1 MSKRILVS
9 ILIFITLVISAWAV
23 VRYKRAPR
31 QIPTTDPPHLT
42 NNDAADWNL
51 AVEQVKADRGAEG
64 AGAIEIPAEL
74 KHYPERHWF
83 LATQVA
89 EIAKYQIHTCQDY
102 VDLAAAIERGEMVQV
117 PWVTDTYVLFGVA
130 AKADDG
136 VFARYEDDHELGL
149 YSEAELTEA
158 YRQLDLTSTNLHNE
172 IASLKNQASKLTKRD
187 RARQRDIQKQ
197 IAEREQNLRD
207 SEDERALLDQFYKQP
222 DSRARLTRDY
232 QSLQTLAANFRG
244 RSYNIDLPA
253 DRAALKV
260 SLLSSLRPEALKILE
275 EIASIYH
282 RQFNRPLP
290 ISSLVRPEQYQHA
303 LHRVNRNAVLI
314 DAPPHS
320 TGLAFDI
327 DYRYMSPAEQTFLMA
342 QLAQIKREGRIE
354 VIRERNANYHV
365 FAFVKGMR
373 PSDDLIAQYL
383 EAAGADPAEA
393 NNPPSSEKHKV
404 KTRTKKT
411 KQASTVHKKRRRH

>member
-9 ILIFITLVISAWAV
+9 IFIFITLVISTWAV
-23 VRYKRAPR
+23 VRYKRVPR
-31 QIPTTDPPHLT
+31 QIPATDLPHLA

-51 AVEQVKADRGAEG
+51 AVEQVKADRGPEG
-64 AGAIEIPAEL
+64 AGAIEIPTEL

-102 VDLAAAIERGEMVQV
+102 VDLAAAIERGEMVEV

-130 AKADDG
+130 AKADDS

-172 IASLKNQASKLTKRD
+172 IASLESQASKLTKRD

-197 IAEREQNLRD
+197 IAEREQGIKD
-207 SEDERALLDQFYKQP
+207 GEEERALLDQFYKQP
-222 DSRARLTRDY
+222 ESRARLTREY
-232 QSLQTLAANFRG
+232 QSLQTLASNFRG

-275 EIASIYH
+275 EVASIYH
-282 RQFNRPLP
+282 RQFKRPLP

-327 DYRYMSPAEQTFLMA
+327 DYRYMSPAEQDVSH
-342 QLAQIKREGRIE
+342 G
-354 VIRERNANYHV
+354 
-365 FAFVKGMR
+365 
-373 PSDDLIAQYL
+373 
-383 EAAGADPAEA
+383 AARS
-393 NNPPSSEKHKV
+393 N
-404 KTRTKKT
+404 KTRRTNR
-411 KQASTVHKKRRRH
+411 SNS

>member
-9 ILIFITLVISAWAV
+9 IFIFITLVISTWAV
-23 VRYKRAPR
+23 VRYKRVPR
-31 QIPTTDPPHLT
+31 QIPATELPHLA

-51 AVEQVKADRGAEG
+51 AVEQVKADRGPEG
-64 AGAIEIPAEL
+64 AGAIEVPTEL

-102 VDLAAAIERGEMVQV
+102 VDLAAAIERGEMVEV

-130 AKADDG
+130 AKADDS

-172 IASLKNQASKLTKRD
+172 IASLKSQASKLTKRD

-197 IAEREQNLRD
+197 IAEREQGIKD
-207 SEDERALLDQFYKQP
+207 GEEERALLDQFYKQP
-222 DSRARLTRDY
+222 ESRARLTREY
-232 QSLQTLAANFRG
+232 QSLQTLASNFRG

-275 EIASIYH
+275 EVASIYH
-282 RQFNRPLP
+282 RQFKRPLP

-373 PSDDLIAQYL
+373 PSDELIAQYL
-383 EAAGADPAEA
+383 EAAGAEPAEA
-393 NNPPSSEKHKV
+393 NHPPSSEKPKV
-404 KTRTKKT
+404 KTSTKKT
-411 KQASTVHKKRRRH
+411 RQASTVHKKRRRH

>member
-9 ILIFITLVISAWAV
+9 ILIFITVVISAWAV

-31 QIPTTDPPHLT
+31 QIPATDPPHLT

-51 AVEQVKADRGAEG
+51 AVEQVKADRGPEG
-64 AGAIEIPAEL
+64 AGAIEIPDEL

-102 VDLAAAIERGEMVQV
+102 VDLAAAIERGEMVEV
-117 PWVTDTYVLFGVA
+117 PWVTNTYVLFGVA
-130 AKADDG
+130 AKADDS

-158 YRQLDLTSTNLHNE
+158 YRQLDLNSTNLRNE
-172 IASLKNQASKLTKRD
+172 IASLKTQAAKLPKRD
-187 RARQRDIQKQ
+187 RPKQRDIQKQ
-197 IAEREQNLRD
+197 IAQREQDLKD
-207 SEDERALLDQFYKQP
+207 SDEQRALLDQFYKQP
-222 DSRARLTRDY
+222 DSRARLMSEY

-260 SLLSSLRPEALKILE
+260 SLLSSLRPEALKILQ

-342 QLAQIKREGRIE
+342 QLAQMKREGRIE

-383 EAAGADPAEA
+383 EAAGAEPAEA
-393 NNPPSSEKHKV
+393 NHPPSKEKPKV
-404 KTRTKKT
+404 TTRPKKTR
-411 KQASTVHKKRRRH
+411 QASRVHQKRRRH

>member
-1 MSKRILVS
+1 MSKRIVVS
-9 ILIFITLVISAWAV
+9 ILVFITLVISAWAV

-31 QIPTTDPPHLT
+31 QIAASDPPPLI
-42 NNDAADWNL
+42 NNDAAAWNL
-51 AVEQVKADRGAEG
+51 AVEQVKADRGPEG

-89 EIAKYQIHTCQDY
+89 EIARYQIHTCQDY
-102 VDLAAAIERGEMVQV
+102 VDLAAAIERGEMVEV

-136 VFARYEDDHELGL
+136 VFARYEGDHELAL
-149 YSEAELTEA
+149 YSEAELNEA
-158 YRQLDLTSTNLHNE
+158 YRQIDLKRTSLHDE
-172 IASLKNQASKLTKRD
+172 IALLKSQSSKLTR
-187 RARQRDIQKQ
+187 REASRQRELQKQ
-197 IAEREQNLRD
+197 IAERELDLKD
-207 SEDERALLDQFYKQP
+207 SEEQRALLDQFYKQP
-222 DSRARLTRDY
+222 DSRQRITREY

-244 RSYNIDLPA
+244 RTYNIDLPA

-260 SLLSSLRPEALKILE
+260 SLLSSLRPEAFKILE
-275 EIASIYH
+275 EIASIYN

-314 DAPPHS
+314 DTPPHS

-327 DYRYMSPAEQTFLMA
+327 DYRYMSPAEQTFLME

-365 FAFVKGMR
+365 FAFVTGTR
-373 PSDDLIAQYL
+373 LSDELIAQYL
-383 EAAGADPAEA
+383 EEAGAEPAEA
-393 NNPPSSEKHKV
+393 NHPPSKEGPKV
-404 KTRTKKT
+404 KTRTTKKR
-411 KQASTVHKKRRRH
+411 QASTVHRKRRRR

>member
-9 ILIFITLVISAWAV
+9 IFIFITLVISTWAV
-23 VRYKRAPR
+23 VRYKRVPR
-31 QIPTTDPPHLT
+31 QIPATDLPHLA

-51 AVEQVKADRGAEG
+51 AVEQVKADRGPEG
-64 AGAIEIPAEL
+64 AGAIEVPTEL

-102 VDLAAAIERGEMVQV
+102 VDLAAAIERGEMVEV

-130 AKADDG
+130 AKADDS

-158 YRQLDLTSTNLHNE
+158 YRQLDLTSENLHNE
-172 IASLKNQASKLTKRD
+172 IASLKSQASKLTKRD

-197 IAEREQNLRD
+197 IAEREQGIKD
-207 SEDERALLDQFYKQP
+207 GEEERALLDQFYKQP
-222 DSRARLTRDY
+222 ESRARLTREY
-232 QSLQTLAANFRG
+232 QSLQTLASNFRG

-275 EIASIYH
+275 EVASIYH
-282 RQFNRPLP
+282 RQFKRPLP

-373 PSDDLIAQYL
+373 PSDELIAQYL
-383 EAAGADPAEA
+383 EAAGAEPAEA
-393 NNPPSSEKHKV
+393 NHPPSSEKPKV
-404 KTRTKKT
+404 KTSTKKT
-411 KQASTVHKKRRRH
+411 RQASTVHKKRRRH

>member
-9 ILIFITLVISAWAV
+9 ILLFITLVISAWAV

-31 QIPTTDPPHLT
+31 QIPATDPPHLT

-51 AVEQVKADRGAEG
+51 AIEQVKADRGPEG

-130 AKADDG
+130 AKADDR
-136 VFARYEDDHELGL
+136 VFARYKDDHELGL
-149 YSEAELTEA
+149 YSEAQLTEA

-197 IAEREQNLRD
+197 IAGREQDLKD
-207 SEDERALLDQFYKQP
+207 SEEQRALLDKFYKQP
-222 DSRARLTRDY
+222 DSRAGLTRDY

-244 RSYNIDLPA
+244 RSYNIDIPA

-275 EIASIYH
+275 EVASIYH

-365 FAFVKGMR
+365 FAFVKGVR

-383 EAAGADPAEA
+383 EAAGAEPAEE
-393 NNPPSSEKHKV
+393 NPPSGEKPKV

-411 KQASTVHKKRRRH
+411 RQASTVHQKRRGH

>member
-9 ILIFITLVISAWAV
+9 VFILITLLISAWGV
-23 VRYKRAPR
+23 LRYKRTPR
-31 QIPTTDPPHLT
+31 QIPAPDPPHLT
-42 NNDAADWNL
+42 NNDAAAWNL
-51 AVEQVKADRGAEG
+51 AVELVKADRGPEG
-64 AGAIEIPAEL
+64 NGALEIPAEL

-89 EIAKYQIHTCQDY
+89 EIAKYQIHACQDY
-102 VDLAAAIERGEMVQV
+102 VDLAATIERGELVEV

-130 AKADDG
+130 AKADDS
-136 VFARYEDDHELGL
+136 VFARYEDDHEIGL
-149 YSEAELTEA
+149 YSESELAEA
-158 YRQLDLTSTNLHNE
+158 YRQLDEKQTNLQNE
-172 IASLKNQASKLTKRD
+172 IASLKKQSLKLTKRE
-187 RARQRDIQKQ
+187 RSKQRDLQKQ
-197 IAEREQNLRD
+197 IGEREQALKGT
-207 SEDERALLDQFYKQP
+207 EEQRALLNQFYKQA
-222 DSRARLTRDY
+222 DSRQRLTREY
-232 QSLQTLAANFRG
+232 QSLQTLSSNFRG
-244 RSYNIDLPA
+244 RSYNIDIPA

-260 SLLSSLRPEALKILE
+260 SLLSSLRPQALKVLE
-275 EIASIYH
+275 EIASLYH

-303 LHRVNRNAVLI
+303 LHRVNRNAVVI
-314 DAPPHS
+314 DTPPHS

-365 FAFVKGMR
+365 FAFVNGMR

-393 NNPPSSEKHKV
+393 NQSPSTEEPKAKSRKG
-404 KTRTKKT
+404 KT
-411 KQASTVHKKRRRH
+411 KHAASHEKRRRH